1 MTLKAQ
7 LIGYMRD
14 VDCWECGATLERMD
28 WKTERGGLFKPST
41 VGRELRRLEED
52 ERLEKRT
59 ESNTVFYRYLSN
71 DYEKFH
77 ALQD

>member
-1 MTLKAQ
+1 MQLKTQ
-7 LIGYMRD
+7 LIHYLRNT
-14 VDCWECGATLERMD
+14 DCWECGADLERAE
-28 WKTERGGLFKPST
+28 WRTTRGGLFKPST

-59 ESNTVFYRYLSN
+59 ESNTVFYRYLPN

-77 ALQD
+77 AQMI